1 MKRIPLTIFLLLVF
15 LGPGVVLSGGAPVTL
30 AELFSDRMVVQRDRP
45 IPVWGKAPAGRM
57 VSATFAGQTQSARAD
72 GEGRWMVRFDPL
84 PANGKGEELVVRTD
98 AEDPPLILRDILVG
112 DVWLCSGQSNMHFR
126 MAGVENAAA
135 EIKQAVNPSVRFFNV
150 KEQFAREPMEDAPGK
165 WLALSAENS
174 GSCSAVAC
182 YFGLSL
188 QRHLEVPI
196 GLVVS
201 AVGGTR
207 IESWMRP
214 ETLEATGE
222 SRSLVEKWEKISPEE
237 FERIA
242 VEYRSFQYKRD
253 KVHPKA
259 VQAARER
266 GEPAP
271 PAPVMPK
278 LRCHDCPGAL
288 HHGMISPLQ
297 PMPIRGVIWY
307 QGESNSGQPEAY
319 RKLLPAMIDDWRGV
333 WGKELPF
340 LFVQIAPHRN
350 THPAFREAQQR
361 IWESTPRTGMVV
373 TLDVGDAANI
383 HPTRKRPVGERL
395 ALSARSVAYG
405 EKVVSSGP
413 IFKSMKIE
421 EGRAILDFLHAE
433 NGLVA
438 KDGGLSGFEVAGRD
452 GRFVAAQAAI
462 EGKSVVVESPSVTAP
477 VSVRYAWAMAP
488 EASLFNREG
497 LPAAP
502 FRTDTPK

>member
-1 MKRIPLTIFLLLVF
+1 
-15 LGPGVVLSGGAPVTL
+15 
-30 AELFSDRMVVQRDRP
+30 
-45 IPVWGKAPAGRM
+45 
-57 VSATFAGQTQSARAD
+57 
-72 GEGRWMVRFDPL
+72 
-84 PANGKGEELVVRTD
+84 
-98 AEDPPLILRDILVG
+98 
-112 DVWLCSGQSNMHFR
+112 
-126 MAGVENAAA
+126 
-135 EIKQAVNPSVRFFNV
+135 
-150 KEQFAREPMEDAPGK
+150 
-165 WLALSAENS
+165 
-174 GSCSAVAC
+174 
-182 YFGLSL
+182 
-188 QRHLEVPI
+188 
-196 GLVVS
+196 
-201 AVGGTR
+201 
-207 IESWMRP
+207 
-214 ETLEATGE
+214 
-222 SRSLVEKWEKISPEE
+222 
-237 FERIA
+237 
-242 VEYRSFQYKRD
+242 
-253 KVHPKA
+253 
-259 VQAARER
+259 
-266 GEPAP
+266 
-271 PAPVMPK
+271 
-278 LRCHDCPGAL
+278 
-288 HHGMISPLQ
+288 MISPLQ